1 MQPTEQ
7 KTMSSITQELCA
19 ARNGLPFQSDQ
30 GWLFSSHCMSRYLQ
44 EHAENGMGLS
54 PANAAMM
61 AAGRLEW
68 LLVETRPTL
77 SKLFS
82 ERDVMVLLDCYQ
94 DEIFF
99 PDRMNCIASDLCD
112 HLGIELEEYE
122 TSGFASLVNKLRRL
136 TAIQRV
142 TLADALEQTW
152 YRGMGVEQKQPKEF
166 WASLGITLM

>member
-1 MQPTEQ
+1 MQATEQ
-7 KTMSSITQELCA
+7 KTMSSITQELCV
-19 ARNGLPFQSDQ
+19 ARHDLPFQSEQ
-30 GWLFSSHCMSRYLQ
+30 GWLFSSHCMSSYLQ
-44 EHAENGMGLS
+44 EHADNGMGLS
-54 PANAAMM
+54 PANSAMM

-82 ERDVMVLLDCYQ
+82 ERDVLVLLDCYQ
-94 DEIFF
+94 DGIFF

-112 HLGIELEEYE
+112 HLGIEIDACE
-122 TSGFASLVNKLRRL
+122 TSEVASLIGKIRGL
-136 TAIQRV
+136 TAVQRV